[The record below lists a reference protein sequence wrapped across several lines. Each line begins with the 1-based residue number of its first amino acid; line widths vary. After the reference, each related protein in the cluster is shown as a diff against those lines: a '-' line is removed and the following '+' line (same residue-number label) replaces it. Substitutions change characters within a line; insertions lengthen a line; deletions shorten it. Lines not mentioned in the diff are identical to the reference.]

1 MPKILGVR
9 HLHAVRAL
17 EKASVRVLTIPKPNP
32 VNHNLAFGSTTNTS
46 LSWHAALPAHDAH
59 FGAKSSRQTRKYLF
73 TRKRARETFLRLTD
87 GPITP

>member
-1 MPKILGVR
+1 MPKILGVS

-46 LSWHAALPAHDAH
+46 LS
-59 FGAKSSRQTRKYLF
+59 
-73 TRKRARETFLRLTD
+73 
-87 GPITP
+87 